1 MTASRIFCAEDPAAA
16 GFPNAERPGACDVQ
30 APGLSVRMRS
40 EREALPPGRSG
51 GRRSIR
57 PPRPAIPRPRHK
69 SASRTP

>member
-40 EREALPPGRSG
+40 EREALPPGALR
-51 GRRSIR
+51 R
-57 PPRPAIPRPRHK
+57 PPFDQAPAAGRSP
-69 SASRTP
+69 SAS